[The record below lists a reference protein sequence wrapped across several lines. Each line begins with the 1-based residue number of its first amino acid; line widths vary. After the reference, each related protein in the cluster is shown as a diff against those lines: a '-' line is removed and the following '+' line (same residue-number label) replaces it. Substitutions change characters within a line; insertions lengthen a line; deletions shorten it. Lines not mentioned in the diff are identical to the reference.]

1 MAKKTAEKTAVKP
14 KLIPQAHGGAL
25 LTGGVLGNKGGGR
38 EKDWHNYL
46 ADEICEVEGLEPGT
60 DAYLKAMAQLAWKYA
75 KDGKYEALR
84 DMIERKFG
92 KIPDINVQIKLQR
105 TEIVHKVGD
114 ALSQALLQNGIS
126 KETAVLVV
134 DDMETIIE
142 GGEA

>member
-1 MAKKTAEKTAVKP
+1 MSATKKTKVKRRSDGTYDKGHHP
-14 KLIPQAHGGAL
+14 ANEF
-25 LTGGVLGNKGGGR
+25 VVGNKGGGR
-38 EKDWHNYL
+38 QKGIRRILKEQLSDDEAVSLLIDL
-46 ADEICEVEGLEPGT
+46 ARSKNFQAIQEVLN
-60 DAYLKAMAQLAWKYA
+60 
-75 KDGKYEALR
+75 
-84 DMIERKFG
+84 RKFG
-92 KIPDINVQIKLQR
+92 KIPDINIQIKLQR

>member
-105 TEIVHKVGD
+105 TEIVMKVGD
-114 ALSQALLQNGIS
+114 ALSTAMLQAGMGKDKIVEVINIA
-126 KETAVLVV
+126 K
-134 DDMETIIE
+134 TIIE
-142 GGEA
+142 EDE